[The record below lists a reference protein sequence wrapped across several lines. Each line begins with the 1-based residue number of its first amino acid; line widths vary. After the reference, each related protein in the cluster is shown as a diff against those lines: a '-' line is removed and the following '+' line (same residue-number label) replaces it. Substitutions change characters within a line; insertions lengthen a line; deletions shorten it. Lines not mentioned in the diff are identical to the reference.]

1 MEKES
6 RIKIRRWGRGEERSG
21 KICGIIS
28 GIFNLRN
35 VLYQAFVLINSGPS
49 FPLCRK
55 AVGGDTDLTLIM
67 GGTPRDPEPE
77 II

>member
-6 RIKIRRWGRGEERSG
+6 RIKIKRWGVRDERSG

-55 AVGGDTDLTLIM
+55 AVGGYTDLTLIM
-67 GGTPRDPEPE
+67 GRPGIWSRE
-77 II
+77 IL